1 MRIKL
6 FPLLIA
12 CAISLAPHTDRLD
25 LKVRNY
31 FFAGF
36 AGNGTALVKGMKMCE
51 DALAENP
58 KHAEAMVWHG
68 AGLYVQAGKAF
79 QGGDQQKGMELYQR
93 GMKELDEA
101 VA

>member
-1 MRIKL
+1 
-6 FPLLIA
+6 
-12 CAISLAPHTDRLD
+12 
-25 LKVRNY
+25 
-31 FFAGF
+31 
-36 AGNGTALVKGMKMCE
+36 MKMCE

-58 KHAEAMVWHG
+58 KNAEAMVWHG

-101 VA
+101 VALAPDNIGGRMPRGAVLFTGSRFVPPEMAEALIERAVSHYEKAY